1 MDEPGN
7 RPLRGVLA
15 AADRVHLVGAGG
27 AGMSALAKLL
37 FQQGRT
43 VTGSDLKQSPALAD
57 LSDLGIEV
65 WTGSR
70 PEAAVLAD
78 LVVASSAVPAT
89 DPELVAAVARGVT
102 VWQRPQLLG
111 ALTGVMPAIGVTGT
125 HGKTSSTALLVTALR
140 ALGRDPSF
148 VVGGDLVD
156 QRTNAHLGETG
167 LFVLEADEAF
177 GTFLHLDLV
186 GLMVTNVDAEHLE
199 HYGDIAAL
207 DDAFASVVAGVRGP
221 VLVGIDDPGGRRL
234 ATATGAVTYGTA
246 PDAVWRIED
255 VEEATATVGFRLI
268 GPKTLV
274 DVEVGRPGAH
284 MARNA
289 AGALALVGSLGLD
302 VAAAAASLRRFA
314 GVRRRFE
321 VRGEVGGVT
330 LIDDYAHH
338 PTEVAATLAAVRR
351 GPWRRVWAVFQPHLF
366 TRTLAL
372 HDQFGAS
379 FALADRVVVTDVFPA
394 REVPIPGVT
403 GELVAAAAR
412 RSVTVT
418 VDYLPHRADLAG
430 FIASG
435 VEPGDVVVTM
445 GAGDITSLPDELIPL
460 LVDRWGR

>member
-1 MDEPGN
+1 MDEPGSP
-7 RPLRGVLA
+7 RPGDVLA
-15 AADRVHLVGAGG
+15 AAASIHLVGAGG

-43 VTGSDLKQSPALAD
+43 VTGSDMKQSPALAD
-57 LSDLGIEV
+57 LSDLGIDV
-65 WTGSR
+65 WAGSR
-70 PEAAVLAD
+70 PDAVVGVD

-89 DPELVAAVARGVT
+89 DPELVAAEAAAVT

-111 ALTGVMPAIGVTGT
+111 ALTSVMPAIGVTGT

-140 ALGRDPSF
+140 AMGRDPSF

-156 QRTNAHLGETG
+156 QRTNAHLGEES

-199 HYGDIAAL
+199 HYGDVAAL
-207 DDAFASVVAGVRGP
+207 EDAFASVVERTRGP

-234 ATATGAVTYGTA
+234 ADHTGAASYGTA
-246 PDAVWRIED
+246 PDALWRIEH
-255 VEEATATVGFRLI
+255 VAEAPSTVAFRLI
-268 GPKTLV
+268 GPDSILE
-274 DVEVGRPGAH
+274 VEVGRPGAH

-289 AGALALVGSLGLD
+289 AGALALIGTLGMD
-302 VAAAAASLRRFA
+302 IGAAAASFKRFA

-338 PTEVAATLAAVRR
+338 PTEVAATLSAARR
-351 GPWRRVWAVFQPHLF
+351 GPWRRLWAVFQPHLF
-366 TRTLAL
+366 SRTLAL
-372 HDQFGAS
+372 HDQFGAA
-379 FALADRVVVTDVFPA
+379 FALADRVVITDVFPA
-394 REVPIPGVT
+394 REAPIPGVT
-403 GELVAAAAR
+403 GELVADAAR
-412 RSVTVT
+412 RAVPAK

-430 FIASG
+430 FLASA
-435 VEPGDVVVTM
+435 VEPGDVVLTM
-445 GAGDITSLPDELIPL
+445 GAGDITSLADELVPL
-460 LVDRWGR
+460 LVERWGR

>member
-1 MDEPGN
+1 
-7 RPLRGVLA
+7 
-15 AADRVHLVGAGG
+15 
-27 AGMSALAKLL
+27 
-37 FQQGRT
+37 
-43 VTGSDLKQSPALAD
+43 
-57 LSDLGIEV
+57 
-65 WTGSR
+65 
-70 PEAAVLAD
+70 
-78 LVVASSAVPAT
+78 
-89 DPELVAAVARGVT
+89 
-102 VWQRPQLLG
+102 
-111 ALTGVMPAIGVTGT
+111 MPAIGVTGT
-125 HGKTSSTALLVTALR
+125 HGKTSSTALVVTALR

-186 GLMVTNVDAEHLE
+186 GLVVTNVDAEHLE

-221 VLVGIDDPGGRRL
+221 AIVGIDDPGGRRL
-234 ATATGAVTYGTA
+234 AAHTGAARPTGPRPMPIGGSRTSRRARRRFDSGFSGPGTQ
-246 PDAVWRIED
+246 
-255 VEEATATVGFRLI
+255 
-268 GPKTLV
+268 V

-289 AGALALVGSLGLD
+289 AGALALVGHARDGHG
-302 VAAAAASLRRFA
+302 RRRHELQSFA

-338 PTEVAATLAAVRR
+338 PTEIAATLSAARR

-366 TRTLAL
+366 SRTLAL
-372 HDQFGAS
+372 HDQFGAA

-394 REVPIPGVT
+394 REAPIPGVT

-412 RSVTVT
+412 RSIPAT
-418 VDYLPHRADLAG
+418 VDYLPHRADLAR
-430 FIASG
+430 FIASK
-435 VEPGDVVVTM
+435 VEPGDVVLTM
-445 GAGDITSLPDELIPL
+445 GAGDITSLADELVPL
-460 LVDRWGR
+460 LVERWGR

>member
-1 MDEPGN
+1 MGREP
-7 RPLRGVLA
+7 A
-15 AADRVHLVGAGG
+15 RVGG
-27 AGMSALAKLL
+27 
-37 FQQGRT
+37 
-43 VTGSDLKQSPALAD
+43 P
-57 LSDLGIEV
+57 
-65 WTGSR
+65 
-70 PEAAVLAD
+70 AD

-89 DPELVAAVARGVT
+89 DPELVAATAHGVT
-102 VWQRPQLLG
+102 VWQRPDLLG
-111 ALTGVMPAIGVTGT
+111 ALTAVMPAIGVTGT

-186 GLMVTNVDAEHLE
+186 GLVVTNVDAEHLE

-207 DDAFASVVAGVRGP
+207 EDAFASVVAGVRGP
-221 VLVGIDDPGGRRL
+221 AIVGIDDPGGRRL
-234 ATATGAVTYGTA
+234 AAATGAARPIGTA
-246 PDAVWRIED
+246 PDAHWRIEN
-255 VEEATATVGFRLI
+255 VEEAPRRRFDSGSWVPVTQ
-268 GPKTLV
+268 V

-289 AGALALVGSLGLD
+289 AGALALVGLLGMD
-302 VAAAAASLRRFA
+302 VAAAAMSFPTFA

-338 PTEVAATLAAVRR
+338 PTEVAATLSAARR

-366 TRTLAL
+366 SRTLAL
-372 HDQFGAS
+372 HDQFGPA

-394 REVPIPGVT
+394 REAPIPGVT

-412 RSVTVT
+412 RSVPAT
-418 VDYLPHRADLAG
+418 VDYLPHRADLAR
-430 FIASG
+430 FIASK
-435 VEPGDVVVTM
+435 VEPGDVVLTM
-445 GAGDITSLPDELIPL
+445 GAGDITSLPDELVPL
-460 LVDRWGR
+460 LVERWGR

>member
-1 MDEPGN
+1 MDEPDPR
-7 RPLRGVLA
+7 RPGDVLA
-15 AADRVHLVGAGG
+15 GATHIHLVGAGG

-43 VTGSDLKQSPALAD
+43 VTGSDMKHSPALAD

-65 WTGSR
+65 WAGSV
-70 PEAAVLAD
+70 PQSVVGVD

-89 DPELVAAVARGVT
+89 DPELVAAQAAGVT

-111 ALTGVMPAIGVTGT
+111 ALTAVMPAIGVTGT

-140 ALGRDPSF
+140 AMGRDPSF

-186 GLMVTNVDAEHLE
+186 ALMVTNVDAEHLE

-207 DDAFASVVAGVRGP
+207 EEAFVSVVDGVRGP

-234 ATATGAVTYGTA
+234 ADATGVATYGTA
-246 PDAVWRIED
+246 PDAVWRIEH
-255 VEEATATVGFRLI
+255 VEEAATSVSFRLV
-268 GPKTLV
+268 GPDSIV
-274 DVEVGRPGAH
+274 EVEVGRPGAH

-289 AGALALVGSLGLD
+289 AGALALIGTLGMD
-302 VAAAAASLRRFA
+302 VAAAAASFRKFA

-338 PTEVAATLAAVRR
+338 PTEVAATLSAARR

-366 TRTLAL
+366 SRTLAL
-372 HDQFGAS
+372 HDQFGAA

-394 REVPIPGVT
+394 REAPIPGVT

-412 RSVTVT
+412 RSVPAT

-430 FIASG
+430 FLASA
-435 VEPGDVVVTM
+435 VEPGDLVVTM
-445 GAGDITSLPDELIPL
+445 GAGDITSLPDELVPL
-460 LVDRWGR
+460 LVERWGR

>member
-1 MDEPGN
+1 MDEPGS
-7 RPLRGVLA
+7 PGRGETLA
-15 AADRVHLVGAGG
+15 RAARVHLVGAGG

-70 PEAAVLAD
+70 PESAILAD

-89 DPELVAAVARGVT
+89 DPELVAATANGVT
-102 VWQRPQLLG
+102 VWQRPDLLG
-111 ALTGVMPAIGVTGT
+111 ALTAVMPAIGVTGT
-125 HGKTSSTALLVTALR
+125 HGKTSSTALVVTALR

-186 GLMVTNVDAEHLE
+186 GLVVTNVDAEHLE

-221 VLVGIDDPGGRRL
+221 AIVGIDDPGGRRL
-234 ATATGAVTYGTA
+234 AAATGAETYGTA
-246 PDAVWRIED
+246 PDAHWRIEN
-255 VEEATATVGFRLI
+255 VEEGPAAVRFRLL
-268 GPKTLV
+268 GPDTQV

-289 AGALALVGSLGLD
+289 AGALALVGLFGMD
-302 VAAAAASLRRFA
+302 VAAAAMSFRAFA

-338 PTEVAATLAAVRR
+338 PTEVAATLSAARR

-366 TRTLAL
+366 SRTLAL
-372 HDQFGAS
+372 HDQFGAA

-394 REVPIPGVT
+394 REAPIPGVT

-412 RSVTVT
+412 RSIPAT
-418 VDYLPHRADLAG
+418 VDYLPHRADLAR
-430 FIASG
+430 FIASK
-435 VEPGDVVVTM
+435 VEPGDVVLTM
-445 GAGDITSLPDELIPL
+445 GAGDITSLPDELVPL
-460 LVDRWGR
+460 LVERWGR